1 MLAVWKREFQSYFL
15 TPIGYV
21 FIGMYL
27 LINGIF
33 FFIYNLMSGSS
44 DLNTLFSNSIYV
56 FMLIMPILT
65 MRLLSEERKSRTDQL
80 LLTSPCSLSGMV
92 LGKFFAAASV
102 LLIAMFLTGLYVV
115 IVAIYASPYPLTIVS
130 SYIGSFLIGCCYI
143 SVGVLMSSLTENQV
157 SAAVLTFG
165 VNLFLQ
171 ILESISSAVTIP
183 DLGGIKLSLLNSV
196 LSWLSMNS
204 RYLQFTSGIISF
216 ANILYF
222 ISICGIILFLS
233 IRVIDRRRWS
243 EG

>member
-1 MLAVWKREFQSYFL
+1 MIAVWKRELQSYFL

-33 FFIYNLMSGSS
+33 FFVYNLLSGSS
-44 DLNTLFSNSIYV
+44 DLSTLFSNSVYV
-56 FMLIMPILT
+56 FMLIVPILT

-80 LLTSPCSLSGMV
+80 LLTSPCSLSSMV
-92 LGKFFAAASV
+92 FGKFLAAATV
-102 LLIAMFLTGLYVV
+102 LFIAMLFTGIYVI
-115 IVAIYASPYPLTIVS
+115 IVALYASPYPLTIVS

-143 SVGVLMSSLTENQV
+143 AVGVLMSALTENQV

-171 ILESISSAVTIP
+171 ILESISSAITIP
-183 DLGGIKLSLLNSV
+183 DFGIIRFSLLNSV
-196 LSWLSMNS
+196 LNWLSMNS

-222 ISICGIILFLS
+222 ISICGILLFLS
-233 IRVIDRRRWS
+233 VRIIDRRRWS